1 MKGMLLMLK
10 KIIAGLLTL
19 FLVAFSGVVLAAEA
33 KDKGGSVKEKLAQ
46 TQAAY
51 ADHDPMS
58 FIFYLD
64 SDGQANYEQSALDE
78 IIKMFQSKMPP
89 YAKLKASSQF
99 DADFDLFREEK
110 YDQMLKEMQK
120 TNPGIAVMEGY
131 NEGGRRIKMSK
142 EIIDEFLKTTDY
154 DGMVFVRIDKVE
166 ERAGVNYTNAVL
178 FGIGGVNTKVE
189 MDVVTRVFNKKKP
202 NGYVFNNKQR
212 VIGKVSGSW
221 APVTASRKAIP
232 IAMKNIK
239 AITVE

>member
-1 MKGMLLMLK
+1 MIRR
-10 KIIAGLLTL
+10 IIAILLALMFIT
-19 FLVAFSGVVLAAEA
+19 FSSAALAAET

-46 TQAAY
+46 TQAVY
-51 ADHDPMS
+51 ANHDPMS

-64 SDGQANYEQSALDE
+64 SDGQANYEERALDE
-78 IIKMFQSKMPP
+78 IIKMVQSKMPP

-110 YDQMLKEMQK
+110 YDQLMKEMQK
-120 TNPGIAVMEGY
+120 TNPGIAVIEGY
-131 NEGGRRIKMSK
+131 NESGRRIKMSK

-202 NGYVFNNKQR
+202 NVYVFNNKQR

-232 IAMKNIK
+232 IAMKNINS
-239 AITVE
+239 ITVE

>member
-1 MKGMLLMLK
+1 MLK
-10 KIIAGLLTL
+10 KLVSVLLAM
-19 FLVAFSGVVLAAEA
+19 LVIAFSGVAMAAEA
-33 KDKGGSVKEKLAQ
+33 KVKEGSVKERLAQ
-46 TQAAY
+46 AQAAY
-51 ADHDPMS
+51 AGHDPMS

-64 SDGQANYEQSALDE
+64 SDGQANYEERALDE

-110 YDQMLKEMQK
+110 YDQMMKEMQK
-120 TNPGIAVMEGY
+120 TNPGLAVAEGY
-131 NEGGRRIKMSK
+131 SESGRRIKISK

-166 ERAGVNYTNAVL
+166 ERAGVNYTNAIL

-239 AITVE
+239 TITVE